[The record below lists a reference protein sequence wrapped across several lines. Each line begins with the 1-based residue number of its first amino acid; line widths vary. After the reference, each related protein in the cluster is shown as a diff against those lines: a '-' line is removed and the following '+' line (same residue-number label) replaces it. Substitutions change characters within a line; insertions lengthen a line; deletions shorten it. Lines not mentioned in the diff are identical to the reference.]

1 MWQHQLKRQDILVLP
16 LMSFQLVPLVETL
29 YTTQKITLKKKKKA
43 TQVWTLKQSKL
54 KTGQECRT
62 WYGRSRLW

>member
-29 YTTQKITLKKKKKA
+29 YTTQMITLKQKA
-43 TQVWTLKQSKL
+43 TKFGL
-54 KTGQECRT
+54 
-62 WYGRSRLW
+62 